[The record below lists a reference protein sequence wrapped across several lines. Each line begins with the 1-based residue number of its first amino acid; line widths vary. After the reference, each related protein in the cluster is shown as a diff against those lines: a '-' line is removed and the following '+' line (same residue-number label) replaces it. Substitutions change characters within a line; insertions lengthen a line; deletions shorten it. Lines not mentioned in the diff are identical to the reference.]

1 MKNRCRI
8 SQGCA
13 VDKIDEILTIAQEEC
28 GELVQVVSK
37 VRRFGLEE
45 NRDKLTQEAG
55 DVLAMIQLMI
65 DFDIVDREA
74 IEVAKLNKVE
84 KLKVW
89 SNIFK

>member
-1 MKNRCRI
+1 
-8 SQGCA
+8 

-55 DVLAMIQLMI
+55 DVLAMIELMI
-65 DFDIVDREA
+65 DFNIVNREA
-74 IEVAKLNKVE
+74 IEVAKINKVE

-89 SNIFK
+89 SNIFKD

>member
-1 MKNRCRI
+1 
-8 SQGCA
+8 

-55 DVLAMIQLMI
+55 DVLAMIELMI
-65 DFDIVDREA
+65 DFDIVNREA
-74 IEVAKLNKVE
+74 IEVAKINKVE

-89 SNIFK
+89 SNIFKD

>member
-1 MKNRCRI
+1 M
-8 SQGCA
+8 
-13 VDKIDEILTIAQEEC
+13 DKIDEILTIAQEEC

-65 DFDIVDREA
+65 DFDIVNQQA

-89 SNIFK
+89 SNIFKKDL